1 MESSLGVF
9 RNTMVGITEGEV
21 VAMDERHAEDAKR
34 VRVLDLDP
42 ELAASVPEEELSLA
56 ASNFVAELVEADS
69 GEWDPS
75 GCTPPDCIGLLV
87 LEGLVTRNVG
97 VAGLFSRELL
107 GAGDVLRPW
116 DVEDEDYPLEVESGW
131 TVLEPLRLAVLD
143 QHALKLGVRWPRL
156 VDAILHR
163 VLHRSRWLAVRLAI
177 ASTTKIDE
185 RLLLFFWHAA
195 GRWGRVTPE
204 GLVVPFDLTHE
215 ELAEIVGA
223 RRPSVTTALGQ
234 LHDAGRL
241 ERRDGEW
248 ILFGDPPRELV
259 PGGLAGGAS

>member
-1 MESSLGVF
+1 MA
-9 RNTMVGITEGEV
+9 GITQGDV
-21 VAMDERHAEDAKR
+21 VAMDEQQEQGTRP

-42 ELAASVPEEELSLA
+42 GLAASIPEDQLSLA
-56 ASNFVAELVEADS
+56 AANFVAQSVEADR
-69 GEWDPS
+69 GEWDPT

-87 LEGLVTRNVG
+87 LEGLLTRNVG

-116 DVEDEDYPLEVESGW
+116 DVEDEDYPLEIESAW
-131 TVLEPLRLAVLD
+131 TVLEPARFAVLD
-143 QHALKLGVRWPRL
+143 QRALKLGVRWPRL

-163 VLHRSRWLAVRLAI
+163 ILHRSRWLAVRLAI

-204 GLVVPFDLTHE
+204 GLVVPFSLTHE
-215 ELAEIVGA
+215 ALAEIVGA

-234 LHDAGRL
+234 LHEAGKL
-241 ERRDGEW
+241 ERRGGEW
-248 ILFGDPPRELV
+248 ILFGDPPRELA
-259 PGGLAGGAS
+259 PGGLVRAAS